1 MSKEIAV
8 KEAVLLGVIGIGI
21 GYLGYTAFKQ
31 RGNKKYKLIDGW
43 LTKRWSGEEE
53 KGSLADV
60 SFEGA
65 YLALDDTSN
74 FSNQPSEVMVNEQAN
89 KESSAKDYYNI
100 L

>member
-1 MSKEIAV
+1 MSKEITV
-8 KEAVLLGVIGIGI
+8 KEAVLLGVVGLGI
-21 GYLGYTAFKQ
+21 GYLGYTTFKN

-43 LTKRWSGEEE
+43 LTKRWSGEED
-53 KGSLADV
+53 SLADV

-65 YLALDDTSN
+65 YSALDDTSN

-89 KESSAKDYYNI
+89 KESGAKDYYNV